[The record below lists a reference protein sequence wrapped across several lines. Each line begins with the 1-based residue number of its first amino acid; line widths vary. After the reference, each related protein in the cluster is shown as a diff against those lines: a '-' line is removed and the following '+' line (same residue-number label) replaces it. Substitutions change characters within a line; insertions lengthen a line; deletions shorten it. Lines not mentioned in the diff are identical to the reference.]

1 MQRQQ
6 HHHRPR
12 RLPPPALQFS
22 PQLLDLAAWTLG
34 EHADRA
40 HTDHDLA
47 GRMDVGGNLDRP
59 SARLMSTAP
68 HPAASSPMS
77 AALLEGVSDLQVM
90 AGLLPVPAVFY

>member
-12 RLPPPALQFS
+12 RLPPPALQLS
-22 PQLLDLAAWTLG
+22 PQLLDLGAWTVG

-47 GRMDVGGNLDRP
+47 GWVDVGGNLDPTPGEADVNGPRQ
-59 SARLMSTAP
+59 P
-68 HPAASSPMS
+68 HPGYAQNLWIGA
-77 AALLEGVSDLQVM
+77 
-90 AGLLPVPAVFY
+90 